1 MTAVEWLYDQLE
13 FDESISM
20 NDIENIFEQAKDME
34 RTQLIR
40 CGNNCAIKQHLH
52 NERVNK
58 MTMDEML
65 EFSKEETLTF
75 GEQHYNETFKKK

>member
-1 MTAVEWLYDQLE
+1 MTAVEWLVDNLHYLNSTKWYDIL
-13 FDESISM
+13 
-20 NDIENIFEQAKDME
+20 EQAKDME
-34 RTQLIR
+34 RTQLIE

-58 MTMDEML
+58 MTTDEML

-75 GEQHYNETFKKK
+75 GEQYYNETFKNK